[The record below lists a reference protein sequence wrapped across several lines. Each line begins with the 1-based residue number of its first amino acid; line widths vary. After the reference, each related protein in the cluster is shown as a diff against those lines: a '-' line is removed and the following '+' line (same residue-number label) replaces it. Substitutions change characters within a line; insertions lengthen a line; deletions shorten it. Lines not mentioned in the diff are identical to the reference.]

1 MCISLQLEGIGVRT
15 ACRNVC
21 IIGMRAFPALIFL
34 CTAFVQT
41 CGVDPLRQIPAG
53 TEPVSTVP
61 CFNLWTLA
69 HNADQIF
76 RGGDY
81 WNGRIF
87 YPFESTFV
95 LSEAQPNLLILS
107 PVSALVSP
115 VFAYNVYVY
124 FSLTMNGVAG
134 YFFARRNLHCS
145 PSAATFNGL
154 LLQLLPFVNLQL
166 GVLQLI
172 AIWPSLLFFH
182 FLSRFAESG
191 EKTNAA
197 GTGLFFGVTYLCCNN
212 YGLMAAIIG
221 ILVFGP
227 AILLSHNFFKRLPGI
242 ALAFFCSF
250 LLTAPVVLEQLSVL
264 RTPEFK
270 RSADTVASLSAQLG
284 DLLVSPWKD
293 RLSIPG
299 LASLRDRPLW
309 GLSGGLIP
317 YVLAVCGVIS
327 GLQQP
332 KLRRWTIILVAI
344 SLVSAMLS
352 IVPGEGSLGRS
363 WHLFLCK
370 VIPGLSQIR
379 SVYRFVVYF
388 QIAVICLAAIFLS
401 DCERRVAQSTS
412 WFGRK
417 VSMAVAFSL
426 CLTLCCVLEVFP
438 ESTYVCT
445 PLWQID
451 QPFCKW
457 LRDHS
462 EPDDAILCLPFQ
474 PGAETRDYEQEV
486 AWMMAGR
493 YHQRPIVNGYSGFFP
508 AGYLAIRRE
517 AVLPLN
523 PPTVRQLKEIGV
535 RFIAIKRDW
544 IARSGT
550 GSFNEQIPDAEFVFH
565 DAVNDVWIYRLL

>member
-1 MCISLQLEGIGVRT
+1 
-15 ACRNVC
+15 
-21 IIGMRAFPALIFL
+21 MRAFPTLIFL
-34 CTAFVQT
+34 GVSFVLLR
-41 CGVDPLRQIPAG
+41 GVDPLLQIPAG
-53 TEPVSTVP
+53 TETVATVP

-107 PVSALVSP
+107 PVSAIVSP

-134 YFFARRNLHCS
+134 FLFARRNLHCS
-145 PSAATFNGL
+145 PSSATSNGV

-182 FLSRFAESG
+182 FLNRFVESG

-212 YGLMAAIIG
+212 YGLMAAIVG
-221 ILVFGP
+221 ALVFGP
-227 AILLSHNFFKRLPGI
+227 TFLLSRNFFNRLPGI
-242 ALAFFCSF
+242 ALAILCSF
-250 LLTAPVVLEQLSVL
+250 FLTAPVVLEQLSVL
-264 RTPEFK
+264 GTPEFK
-270 RSADTVASLSAQLG
+270 RSADTVAGLSAQLG

-317 YVLAVCGVIS
+317 YVLAVGGVII
-327 GLQQP
+327 GLQEP

-344 SLVSAMLS
+344 SLVSAILS
-352 IVPGEGSLGRS
+352 IVPGEGSLGKS
-363 WHLFLCK
+363 WHLLLCK

-388 QIAVICLAAIFLS
+388 QIAVVCLAAIFLS
-401 DCERRVAQSTS
+401 GCERRMVQSTS
-412 WFGRK
+412 WFKGK
-417 VSMAVAFSL
+417 LPVGAAFSV
-426 CLTLCCVLEVFP
+426 CLALCCTLEVFP
-438 ESTYVCT
+438 DSTYVCT
-445 PLWQID
+445 PPWQVD

-457 LRDHS
+457 LREHCGQ
-462 EPDDAILCLPFQ
+462 EDAILCLPFQ
-474 PGAETRDYEQEV
+474 PGTETSDYEQEV

-493 YHQRPIVNGYSGFFP
+493 FHQRPIVNGYSGFFP
-508 AGYLAIRRE
+508 ADYLAVRRE
-517 AVLPLN
+517 ATLPLN
-523 PPTVRQLKEIGV
+523 ASTVRRLKSIGV
-535 RFIAIKRDW
+535 RFLSVKRDW
-544 IARSGT
+544 IATT
-550 GSFNEQIPDAEFVFH
+550 GKASLNEQIPDAEFVFN
-565 DAVNDVWIYRLL
+565 DAVNDVWIYQLL